1 MESGNDKLVA
11 TGQGRD
17 MALELHRCLM
27 RLPQDQRAAL
37 LLVSLEDMS
46 YEDVARTTGVPV
58 GRVMSRLS
66 RARARLRELMEDSP
80 DRPAALRSVGSR
92 PMLHR
97 H

>member
-1 MESGNDKLVA
+1 
-11 TGQGRD
+11 
-17 MALELHRCLM
+17 M

-66 RARARLRELMEDSP
+66 RARARLRELMEGKP
-80 DRPAALRSVGSR
+80 DPAAALRSVGSKPR
-92 PMLHR
+92 LHR
-97 H
+97 HPRPR